1 MKLYCRY
8 VDDFILFDLDREQCL
23 EYKARIEVFL
33 RDELHLELSKWT
45 MAKTKRGVNFV
56 GYRTWRRAKFIR
68 KYSLFK
74 FRRAVLRGKKDS
86 VISLLGHAKHSH
98 SLGFMWRTI
107 REVNPT
113 LGQQLPPKVR
123 RIYPAKQHKQN

>member
-1 MKLYCRY
+1 MT
-8 VDDFILFDLDREQCL
+8 DQT
-23 EYKARIEVFL
+23 ARSWKSRLSEFL
-33 RDELHLELSKWT
+33 VSKVSRPSVVVA

-74 FRRAVLRGKKDS
+74 FRRAAKRGKADS

-107 REVNPT
+107 REVNPD
-113 LGQQLPPKVR
+113 LVRKLPPKVR
-123 RIYPAKQHKQN
+123 RFYPARPPLPTKQN